1 MRKIIFLDLDG
12 VLNTLWWEK
21 KEHVDKYGYA
31 FDPNAVANLAK
42 IIEETGAEIVISSSW
57 KFMGLSEMQDM
68 WEVRGLPGKI
78 IDITP
83 NTVSDEMLLS
93 ADLDHMELMPIRGME
108 IKEWLEK
115 KGKKVSQYAIL
126 DDMDAMLPEQKS
138 HFVQT
143 NPNVGI
149 TEDDAFK
156 AISILNHLEH

>member
-1 MRKIIFLDLDG
+1 MVLFLDLDG
-12 VLNTLWWEK
+12 VLNTGRWHCQASRNELQDEYG
-21 KEHVDKYGYA
+21 DK
-31 FDPNAVANLAK
+31 FDPTSVANLAK
-42 IIEETGAEIVISSSW
+42 IIDETGADIVISSTW
-57 KFMGLSEMQDM
+57 KFMGVSEMQDM

-83 NTVSDEMLLS
+83 NTVSDEMLLF

-115 KGKKVSQYAIL
+115 KGKKVSRYAIL
-126 DDMDAMLPEQKS
+126 DDMDAMLPEQKP

-156 AISILNHLEH
+156 AISILNGE